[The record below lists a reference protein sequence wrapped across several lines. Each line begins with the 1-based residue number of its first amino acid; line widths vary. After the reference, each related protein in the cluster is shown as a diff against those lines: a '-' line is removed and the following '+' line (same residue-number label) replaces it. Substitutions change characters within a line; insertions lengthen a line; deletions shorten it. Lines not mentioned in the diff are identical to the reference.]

1 MASGVDLG
9 SNPDSQDPYE
19 RLGISADAGFE
30 DVQRARESSLKAAGD
45 DSQARAGIE
54 SAYDAV
60 LMGRLRERQSGKISS
75 AAVNASRIENQK
87 VSTPASIQTN
97 PPALLTRIRSLS
109 LPKPSLNPS
118 GFLPSFSMVQGQGLV
133 VRLVAGGLGLLLLLA
148 VPTGADL
155 VLALATIGLVISQV
169 KRGRRPLG
177 SLGWSL
183 ALVALGLLVGATFS
197 ALLSPQVALPLSSVQ
212 LQALPAYL
220 VLLAGSLLLL

>member
-1 MASGVDLG
+1 MQK
-9 SNPDSQDPYE
+9 SNEPNFKQSYFPDGC
-19 RLGISADAGFE
+19 RTTLRNLCTF
-30 DVQRARESSLKAAGD
+30 ARGLHCATK
-45 DSQARAGIE
+45 
-54 SAYDAV
+54 
-60 LMGRLRERQSGKISS
+60 RELP
-75 AAVNASRIENQK
+75 
-87 VSTPASIQTN
+87 TPASIQSN

-169 KRGRRPLG
+169 KRGCRPLG

>member
-87 VSTPASIQTN
+87 VSTPASIQSN

-148 VPTGADL
+148 VPFQ
-155 VLALATIGLVISQV
+155 ISIINIIFNIMQVI
-169 KRGRRPLG
+169 
-177 SLGWSL
+177 
-183 ALVALGLLVGATFS
+183 TC
-197 ALLSPQVALPLSSVQ
+197 
-212 LQALPAYL
+212 AYITMEK
-220 VLLAGSLLLL
+220 AHK

>member
-1 MASGVDLG
+1 
-9 SNPDSQDPYE
+9 
-19 RLGISADAGFE
+19 
-30 DVQRARESSLKAAGD
+30 
-45 DSQARAGIE
+45 
-54 SAYDAV
+54 
-60 LMGRLRERQSGKISS
+60 
-75 AAVNASRIENQK
+75 
-87 VSTPASIQTN
+87 
-97 PPALLTRIRSLS
+97 
-109 LPKPSLNPS
+109 
-118 GFLPSFSMVQGQGLV
+118 MVQGQGLV

-197 ALLSPQVALPLSSVQ
+197 ALLSPQIALPLSSVQ